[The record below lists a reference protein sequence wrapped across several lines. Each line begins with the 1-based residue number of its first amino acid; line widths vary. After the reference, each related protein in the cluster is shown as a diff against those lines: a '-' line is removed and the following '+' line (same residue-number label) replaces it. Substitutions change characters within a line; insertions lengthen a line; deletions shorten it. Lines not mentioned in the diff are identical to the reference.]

1 VTWRAAVCD
10 RYAERVNLLLL
21 EPGDFAADGTVR
33 IGGRRLAHVR
43 GVLAPEAGGTLRV
56 GVVGGRIGTA
66 RVAAL
71 SALELVLDPPSL
83 TEDPP
88 PRAGLDLLLAVPRP
102 KALAKLLPA
111 VASLGVDRL
120 VLLNAARVEKSYFTA
135 GVLEPASVD
144 ALLRLGLE
152 QARDTVPPEVLV
164 RPLFRPFV
172 EDEYDGLLAGT
183 ELRLV
188 AHPPAAAPCPHR
200 EDARR
205 VALAIGPEGGW
216 VPFEIELLASR
227 GFRPV
232 SLGPR
237 VLRVET
243 VVPLLV
249 GMLR

>member
-1 VTWRAAVCD
+1 M
-10 RYAERVNLLLL
+10 NLLLL
-21 EPGDFAADGTVR
+21 EPADFTAGGGIRLT
-33 IGGRRLAHVR
+33 GRRLAHVR
-43 GVLAPEAGGTLRV
+43 GVLAPEAGSTLRV
-56 GVVGGRIGTA
+56 GLLGGRIGTA

-71 SALELVLDPPSL
+71 TADELVLDPPAL

-88 PRAGLDLLLAVPRP
+88 PRAGIDLLLAMPRP

-111 VASLGVDRL
+111 IASLGVDRL
-120 VLLNAARVEKSYFTA
+120 VLTNAARVEKSYFAA
-135 GVLEPASVD
+135 GVVEPASVD

-152 QARDTVPPEVLV
+152 QARDTVFPEVLV

-172 EDEYDGLLAGT
+172 EDECDQMLSDAD
-183 ELRLV
+183 LRLV
-188 AHPPAAAPCPHR
+188 AHPQASLPCPR
-200 EDARR
+200 RDGAGR